1 MKLLIRY
8 SLLSFIIS
16 MLGCVKFQPSAP
28 LYIKSEIERNP
39 LAAQYGKVIDNHYI
53 VKKGDTLYSIGFR
66 FEHAYKTLAKWNGI
80 SAPYGIEIGQKIALF
95 APEKENSLIVVV
107 PNVSIDDTVLGA
119 VAMNQSAVIVELP
132 HEQYHAVEPEPNV
145 KKIVNHTQSPII
157 AKKIVPAI
165 EVAAIKDKTLKK
177 APIVKAK
184 TLIKKVAIK
193 KEAIQKV
200 PIVIEKKVI
209 KKVVPI
215 IKKSPRIK
223 KILPVTRPVVA
234 KFVPLK
240 SKSLRWLWPIKGKI
254 LKNFYETNKKG
265 IDIEGSIKQDVKA
278 AESGIVVYSG
288 DGLVGYGN
296 LLIIKHNDEFL
307 SAYGNNSQLLVK
319 EGETI
324 KRGQVIA
331 LIGVG
336 VSHGIPALHFEIRKE
351 GKPTNPTAYLK

>member
-8 SLLSFIIS
+8 SLLSLIIN

-28 LYIKSEIERNP
+28 LYIKSEIDRNP
-39 LAAQYGKVIDNHYI
+39 LAAHYGKVIDNHYF

-95 APEKENSLIVVV
+95 APDKANSLIAVV
-107 PNVSIDDTVLGA
+107 PESIIDDTVLGA
-119 VAMNQSAVIVELP
+119 VAMHKSAVVIDLP
-132 HEQYHAVEPEPNV
+132 HEEYHAIEPEPKV
-145 KKIVNHTQSPII
+145 KKIVKYIPPAII
-157 AKKIVPAI
+157 AKQIVPAI
-165 EVAAIKDKTLKK
+165 EVEVATVKEKMLKQ

-184 TLIKKVAIK
+184 
-193 KEAIQKV
+193 
-200 PIVIEKKVI
+200 KVI
-209 KKVVPI
+209 KKVAPI
-215 IKKSPRIK
+215 IKKSPK
-223 KILPVTRPVVA
+223 KILPVTRPIIT

-265 IDIEGSIKQDVKA
+265 IDIEGGIKQDVKA

-307 SAYGNNSQLLVK
+307 SAYGNNSKLLVK

-324 KRGQVIA
+324 KRGEVIA

-336 VSHGIPALHFEIRKE
+336 ISHGIPALHFEIRKE